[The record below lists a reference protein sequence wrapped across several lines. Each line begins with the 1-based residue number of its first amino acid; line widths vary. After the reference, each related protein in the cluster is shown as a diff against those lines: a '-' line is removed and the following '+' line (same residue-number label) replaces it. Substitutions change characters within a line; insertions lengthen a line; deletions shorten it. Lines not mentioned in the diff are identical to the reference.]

1 MKQVNKQKISLPDQE
16 DKGYFLRMLVY
27 VVIGVICVVAVV
39 YATVNLVETIEQNA
53 SLSSP

>member
-1 MKQVNKQKISLPDQE
+1 MKPANKPKISIPNQE
-16 DKGYFLRMLVY
+16 DKGYFTRMLVY